1 MTAQKATR
9 RRTTRT
15 APPDAA
21 PTNAPAARAGRTEPH
36 AHPAPTVRVALLGAG
51 NVGGALAEILL
62 TRADDVA
69 ARTGIRLE
77 LAGIAVAN
85 PDRARSA
92 VIPADLIGTDAAALV
107 ARDDVDVVVEVIG
120 GLHPAHELVEAALR
134 NGKPVVT
141 ANKALLATAGAELA
155 EVAANAGVDLLYE
168 AAVAGAIPVIRPL
181 RESLAGEQIVR
192 IMGIVNGTTNYILT
206 KMEEAGDDYDDV
218 LREAQALGLA
228 ERDPTADV
236 EGHDAAAKAAIL
248 ASLAFGSDVVDGDVH
263 REGISGISAAD
274 VAYANR
280 LGYSVKLLAVAELL
294 DGGPEVSVR
303 VHPAMVPKTHPLAS
317 VRGAFNAVFVEGA
330 VSGELMLYG
339 RGAGG
344 GPTASAVLG
353 DVVDASRNLLAGA
366 PAPAP
371 KRSRTTVRSQNDMR
385 SAFYLSMDVADRPGV
400 LAAVAKIFGDHDV
413 SIRAMEQVGLAE
425 EARLIFLTHVAR
437 EGDLLATIDALRN
450 LQAVDRVSGVLRV
463 VDGADGHGDD
473 GS

>member
-1 MTAQKATR
+1 MAKHATGTLYR
-9 RRTTRT
+9 CSVT
-15 APPDAA
+15 
-21 PTNAPAARAGRTEPH
+21 AARAEQPAPDTTTPH
-36 AHPAPTVRVALLGAG
+36 PQPNPYPHPAPTVRVGLLGCG

-62 TRADDVA
+62 TRTDDVA
-69 ARTGIRLE
+69 ARTGIHLE
-77 LAGIAVAN
+77 LVGIAVSD
-85 PDRARSA
+85 PTRPRSPSIRAELVSA
-92 VIPADLIGTDAAALV
+92 DAAALV

-141 ANKALLATAGAELA
+141 ANKALLAVAGAELA
-155 EVAANAGVDLLYE
+155 EVAASSGVDLLYE

-192 IMGIVNGTTNYILT
+192 VMGIVNGTTNYILT
-206 KMEEAGDDYDDV
+206 RMEEEGAGYDDV

-248 ASLAFGSDVVDGDVH
+248 AALAFGSDVVDADVH
-263 REGISGISAAD
+263 REGISGLSAAD

-280 LGYSVKLLAVAELL
+280 LGYSVKLLAVAELV

-371 KRSRTTVRSQNDMR
+371 KRTTTTVRPQNELR

-437 EGDLLATIDALRN
+437 EGDLLATIDELRRH
-450 LQAVDRVSGVLRV
+450 QAVDRVSGVLRV
-463 VDGADGHGDD
+463 IGEDEREEER
-473 GS
+473 